1 MHMKIKRIISVL
13 LCFVVLSA
21 IIPGISL
28 TANAGTYRTE
38 SQVRTV
44 LDSIINNEFKSGSY
58 FTKNNQKCSE
68 HGSMGACNNCSLS
81 GVLSRSDIKTAVT
94 NAGISTKN
102 FYSACYTCQAFA
114 SYCYTRCFNVP
125 AMGTANGIKASS
137 NYTTVGNVTDK
148 KTQSVKNLLLK
159 AKAGDLIFIED
170 GNFKHWYV
178 VYSVSSSGV
187 TILDNNGNAPNSKS
201 IGTVRKATLAFS
213 AFSNRASVKL
223 RRSKFLSTS
232 DTPATTTPTT
242 PTTPA
247 PSNAV
252 TKWTI
257 SVSGITETSATVR
270 ADVQCTPA
278 KLSKIGLEM
287 GTTASN
293 MKSVASWKV
302 GSVLTYCSVKCDGSE
317 APKLSSG
324 TTYYYRFY
332 VVRTDGKYEY
342 SSTGNFTTKSAV
354 CTNHTYDSG
363 TITAKAT
370 CTASG
375 TVVYKCT
382 KCSATKT
389 DTVKATGHTAQTVAG
404 RAATCTVTGLTD
416 GTKCSVCNAVIKEQT
431 VIPVTAHNYTSQ
443 KKEATC
449 TENGYIHY
457 TCKCGAAYDEVITA
471 KGHKPG
477 SWTVV
482 KQPQAGASGLEEV
495 RCTVCSAVLDSR
507 EIVPSYITGDVDRD
521 GKITAGDA
529 RIVLRISVKLEYAD
543 AATAVLADFNKDG
556 AITADDARS
565 VLRKSVG
572 LI

>member
-1 MHMKIKRIISVL
+1 MKSKILALILALVMIVVSAPYAFAAKTYNRDAAVAYAKAHWDDGKGLCAEFVSDCLKAGGCTAWNTVVKPL
-13 LCFVVLSA
+13 LDELKGWGTLYTVADGTTNSKNWKLNKSSCNFDVKPGDVVFFYCK
-21 IIPGISL
+21 
-28 TANAGTYRTE
+28 TCANAG
-38 SQVRTV
+38 
-44 LDSIINNEFKSGSY
+44 KSGYAHTAIITGFDS
-58 FTKNNQKCSE
+58 KGNILCAQHN
-68 HGSMGACNNCSLS
+68 GAMNDYATIRGFGHYN
-81 GVLSRSDIKTAVT
+81 
-94 NAGISTKN
+94 
-102 FYSACYTCQAFA
+102 
-114 SYCYTRCFNVP
+114 
-125 AMGTANGIKASS
+125 
-137 NYTTVGNVTDK
+137 K
-148 KTQSVKNLLLK
+148 KV
-159 AKAGDLIFIED
+159 
-170 GNFKHWYV
+170 
-178 VYSVSSSGV
+178 
-187 TILDNNGNAPNSKS
+187 DNNKHQG
-201 IGTVRKATLAFS
+201 S
-213 AFSNRASVKL
+213 AISL
-223 RRSKFLSTS
+223 RIFHIDVAGS
-232 DTPATTTPTT
+232 DSGSSTT

-252 TKWTI
+252 TKWTL

-287 GTTASN
+287 GTSASN

-495 RCTVCSAVLDSR
+495 RCTVCSAVLDRR